1 MENLNIGRSGIEV
14 PFLGMG
20 TWAIGGGSWWGD
32 NDDALSVKA
41 IQTAVEQG
49 IRWIDTAPIY
59 GLYHSETVV
68 GEALKHIDRDKV
80 VLSTKCGLEWR
91 HETPVLYTHWQSPD
105 LGLYPLEE
113 TVEAMMKLKEQG
125 KIRAI
130 GASNVTADLIR
141 GYCRYGQLDVI
152 QEKYSLLT
160 RRIEKQLLPTCREL
174 GVSVQAYSPL
184 EQGLLTGKVTMETT
198 FPEGSTRN
206 SNPSFQ
212 PARRKQAL
220 DLLAKWD
227 DLTGKYDCTMAQLVI
242 ALTARMIPGLHV
254 LCGARTPEQVL
265 DNAGA
270 LNIKLDGADAV
281 RMKWDVDAIS

>member
-91 HETPVLYTHWQSPD
+91 HETPVLHKVVDGTAVYRDLSAQSIIED
-105 LGLYPLEE
+105 
-113 TVEAMMKLKEQG
+113 VEDMKG
-125 KIRAI
+125 NR
-130 GASNVTADLIR
+130 
-141 GYCRYGQLDVI
+141 
-152 QEKYSLLT
+152 LLLFT
-160 RRIEKQLLPTCREL
+160 
-174 GVSVQAYSPL
+174 S
-184 EQGLLTGKVTMETT
+184 
-198 FPEGSTRN
+198 
-206 SNPSFQ
+206 
-212 PARRKQAL
+212 
-220 DLLAKWD
+220 DW
-227 DLTGKYDCTMAQLVI
+227 
-242 ALTARMIPGLHV
+242 
-254 LCGARTPEQVL
+254 
-265 DNAGA
+265 
-270 LNIKLDGADAV
+270 AV
-281 RMKWDVDAIS
+281 RWAETHNDTLELSEFGNI